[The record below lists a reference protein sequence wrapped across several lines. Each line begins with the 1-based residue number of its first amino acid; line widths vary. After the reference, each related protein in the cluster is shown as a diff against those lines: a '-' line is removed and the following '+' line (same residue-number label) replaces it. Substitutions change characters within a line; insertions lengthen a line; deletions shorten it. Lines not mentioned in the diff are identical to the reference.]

1 MSRRI
6 EILTDPEIRKL
17 KRGGYSVRFRIPP
30 HHGLPESKSP
40 RRKLQV
46 KSIGAARKEAEDY
59 RRELEDEINDYRN
72 ITNITFGDYAERWH
86 EDRVEMG
93 EHAIGTLEVEE
104 LYIRQ
109 IKETALA
116 KIELKEIDE
125 VDLDNFKKENKQL
138 GRSNDRQ
145 DKLLKLVKQV
155 LKHAEQRR
163 EIKHNPSGA
172 VQNIKRDIKDKRK
185 ALTREDQQRLIEA
198 LESEDIT
205 GKTVVIR
212 IAFST
217 GFRRGECLGLQWGD
231 IDFKKKTIN
240 LTRQLTSKG
249 EYAPPKFGGSG
260 VMPIGDGLVRYLR
273 RWKEKTSKQFYKG
286 GRVPKESPVCRND
299 NGKQLQAA
307 TFDKWRRDWF
317 VNHGLGEYTEVRETW
332 DNKGRK
338 RYHKTGYKGY
348 RLHELRHTMA
358 TELVSNADLKTAQ
371 AIMRH
376 TNINTTAGYVHEIDE
391 NVRNA
396 ANLLDD
402 MRESGIET
410 EPIEEQLEKDEKL
423 FWEERRTDKGK
434 AYIRQHGKCGECG
447 KEFDIED
454 MVGTLIT
461 PISKGGTFTKGNYYL
476 VCRKCEKEKTKA
488 SPNHQITC

>member
-46 KSIGAARKEAEDY
+46 RSIGAARKEAENY

-72 ITNITFGDYAERWH
+72 ITNITFGDYLKRWH

-93 EHAIGTLEVEE
+93 ERAIGTLEVEE

-109 IKETALA
+109 IDETALA
-116 KIELKEIDE
+116 RIELKEIDE
-125 VDLDNFKKENKQL
+125 NDLDNFKKENKRL

-155 LKHAEQRR
+155 LKHAEVRR

-172 VQNIKRDIKDKRK
+172 VENIKRDIKDKRK

-205 GKTVVIR
+205 GKTVVVR

-260 VMPIGDGLVRYLR
+260 VIPIGDGLVRYLR
-273 RWKEKTSKQFYKG
+273 RWKEKTSRQFYRG
-286 GRVPKESPVCRND
+286 GRVPKESPVCRNN

-307 TFDKWRRDWF
+307 NFDKWRRDWF
-317 VNHGLGEYTEVRETW
+317 VEHGLGEYTEIRVSW
-332 DNKGRK
+332 DSKGRK

-358 TELVSNADLKTAQ
+358 TELVGNADLKTAQ
-371 AIMRH
+371 TIMRH

-402 MRESGIET
+402 MRESGS
-410 EPIEEQLEKDEKL
+410 EPKRKEDQVAKDEKR
-423 FWEERRTDKGK
+423 FKEDRIGAMER
-434 AYIRQHGKCGECG
+434 AYKRQHGKCAECG
-447 KEFDIED
+447 KRFEKSE
-454 MVGTLIT
+454 MVGGFIT
-461 PISKGGTFTKGNYYL
+461 SLSKDGIQTTGNFQL
-476 VCRKCEKEKTKA
+476 LCKDCNMKMAVR
-488 SPNHQITC
+488 

>member
-6 EILTDPEIRKL
+6 EILTEPEIKKL

-40 RRKLQV
+40 RKKLQV

-72 ITNITFGDYAERWH
+72 ITNITFGDYVRRWH

-93 EHAIGTLEVEE
+93 EKAIGTLEVEE

-109 IKETALA
+109 IEEAALA

-125 VDLDNFKKENKQL
+125 NDLDNFKLENKKL

-155 LKHAEQRR
+155 LKHAEIRR

-172 VQNIKRDIKDKRK
+172 VANIKRNILDKRK
-185 ALTREDQQRLIEA
+185 ALTREDQKRLIEA

-205 GKTVVIR
+205 GKTVVVR

-231 IDFKKKTIN
+231 IDFKKKTIS

-260 VMPIGDGLVRYLR
+260 VIPIGDGLVRYLR
-273 RWKEKTSKQFYKG
+273 RWKDKTSKQFYHGKK
-286 GRVPKESPVCRND
+286 VPKESPVCRND
-299 NGKQLQAA
+299 NGEQLQAA
-307 TFDKWRRDWF
+307 NFDKWRRDWF
-317 VNHGLGEYTEVRETW
+317 VAHGLGEYTEVKETW
-332 DNKGRK
+332 DSKGRK

-358 TELVSNADLKTAQ
+358 TELVGNADLKTAQ
-371 AIMRH
+371 TIMRH

-402 MRESGIET
+402 MRENGSEL
-410 EPIEEQLEKDEKL
+410 EQVEEQLAKDEKT
-423 FWEERRTDKGK
+423 FWEDRRADKEQ
-434 AYIRQHGKCGECG
+434 AYKRQKGKCGECG
-447 KEFDIED
+447 KSFEIGKL
-454 MVGTLIT
+454 VGTLIT
-461 PISKGGTFTKGNYYL
+461 PVSKGGTLTKGNYYL
-476 VCRKCEKEKTKA
+476 VCQQCEKKKA
-488 SPNHQITC
+488 TESTNHQITH

>member
-6 EILTDPEIRKL
+6 EILTDPEIKKL
-17 KRGGYSVRFRIPP
+17 KRGGFSVRFRIPA
-30 HHGLPESKSP
+30 HHGLPESKSKW
-40 RRKLQV
+40 RKVQE
-46 KSIGAARKEAEDY
+46 KTIGAARREAEEY

-72 ITNITFGDYAERWH
+72 ITNITFGEYLKRWH

-93 EHAIGTLEVEE
+93 DKAIGTLEVEE
-104 LYIRQ
+104 IFIRQ
-109 IKETALA
+109 IEETTLA
-116 KIELKEIDE
+116 TIELKDIDE
-125 VDLDNFKKENKQL
+125 NDLDTFKRENKKL

-155 LKHAEQRR
+155 LKHAEVRR

-172 VQNIKRDIKDKRK
+172 VENIKRNILDKRK
-185 ALTREDQQRLIEA
+185 ALTREDQQRLIDA
-198 LESEDIT
+198 LESEEIT
-205 GKTVVIR
+205 GKTVVVR

-231 IDFKKKTIN
+231 IDFKKKTIT

-249 EYAPPKFGGSG
+249 QYAPPKFGGTG
-260 VMPIGDGLVRYLR
+260 IIPIGDGLIRYLR

-299 NGKQLQAA
+299 NGEQLQAA
-307 TFDKWRRDWF
+307 TFDRWRRDWF

-332 DNKGRK
+332 DSKGRK

-358 TELVSNADLKTAQ
+358 TELVGNADLKTAQ
-371 AIMRH
+371 TIMRH

-391 NVRNA
+391 NVRSA

-402 MRESGIET
+402 MRESGGLV
-410 EPIEEQLEKDEKL
+410 EPKEDQLEKDEKR
-423 FWEERRTDKGK
+423 FKEDRATERDRAYKRQKGK
-434 AYIRQHGKCGECG
+434 CAECG
-447 KEFDIED
+447 KRFEKEE
-454 MVGTLIT
+454 MVGSFIET
-461 PISKGGTFTKGNYYL
+461 ISEGGTFTKGNYYL
-476 VCRKCEKEKTKA
+476 VCRKCEVKKAKA
-488 SPNHQITC
+488 SPNHQITH